1 MNECSLVRRFQ
12 VWETKLN
19 QMGYKVSVLDNGFYI
34 HNSKGTIVADILT
47 VDGIRGFAQAIEW
60 SNETEN

>member
-19 QMGYKVSVLDNGFYI
+19 QMGYKVSVTDNGFYI